1 MRRALPAVTLCF
13 ACAAAPP
20 PPTARA
26 PAPDVTPAPASDCP
40 TDPTVELFAVRDGAL
55 REPFRAGGHIT
66 SLTPTRLD
74 DDTSAWLSGELDV
87 KGTRAFE
94 SHTHD
99 LAAESYAATTRGAA
113 PVAMALA
120 LRGRLVAALEV
131 RSAMRG
137 RRFLLRVPD
146 DVAFDGGAVDEL
158 AAALREDRRCFAGR

>member
-1 MRRALPAVTLCF
+1 MRRALPLVILSL
-13 ACAAAPP
+13 ACAAAPAP
-20 PPTARA
+20 ASRA
-26 PAPDVTPAPASDCP
+26 PAPEVAVAPVSDCP
-40 TDPTVELFAVRDGAL
+40 ADPAVELYAMRGGAL

-66 SLTPTRLD
+66 ALAPTRLD
-74 DDTSAWLSGELDV
+74 DDPAAWLAGELDV

-94 SHTHD
+94 SHTRD

-113 PVAMALA
+113 AVSMALA
-120 LRGRLVAALEV
+120 LRGRLVATLEV

-146 DVAFDGGAVDEL
+146 DVAFDGDAVDEL